1 MSRFLKSQAWRPT
14 GLLMAYGALTLVW
27 VVLWRFPV
35 LMADDRFFAIASELP
50 RGQQTWAVIEKMF
63 DDCWR
68 LINGRLADGF
78 GTMLF
83 ALGNTALRLAMAL
96 FYVALTA
103 MLWCYLRLSAEALRR
118 PLPRLSLGAG
128 SGAAWVCW
136 SLAAIWPFTLIGLST
151 GVAGESV
158 MLMAAVW
165 NYVFPLALLL
175 FALYPLFRRWAGR
188 PMPWWAE
195 LLSVPLVYV
204 SFLMHELV
212 TVAGAVLVAVAL
224 LTARSRVWTV
234 PVGLITASAI
244 VGVYVK
250 FTAPGLRAR
259 TETYQGIDPV
269 LLTSLRA
276 KAVSAAMALNLWPQR
291 DLKLLLVL
299 ALALGLAVHMAWRS
313 GRFSTSRA
321 RLLLATLSLMF
332 LSVLAWLV
340 ANMHFI
346 REQRRVGTTDL
357 DAINNLLGEAIPVL
371 AAAGGFV
378 ACTLVVVFLLP
389 KGFLS
394 PLTTGTLLAA
404 FLTTGA
410 VAYSSSPHYAWVH
423 RTFYMPG
430 ILAVLVVV
438 MICAD
443 VLSSAGEATRPETR
457 TTSLLVPVLLVLVG
471 LHSLVVTGTQL
482 AANWAAWRNVEH
494 QVAAVKAGQQDT
506 VTIPITLPCSDV
518 MWYFNGSNLE
528 RTAHQW
534 RIYYG
539 LDRDVPVRVRVPE
552 TVHSCP
558 IQ

>member
-1 MSRFLKSQAWRPT
+1 MSRFLKPRAWPT
-14 GLLMAYGALTLVW
+14 GLFVAYGVLTLVW
-27 VVLWRFPV
+27 VVLWRLPV

-50 RGQQTWAVIEKMF
+50 RGQQTWPAIEKMF

-68 LINGRLADGF
+68 VINGRLADGF
-78 GTMLF
+78 GTILF

-103 MLWCYLRLSAEALRR
+103 MLWGYLRLSAEALQR
-118 PLPRLSLGAG
+118 PLPRLSWRGR
-128 SGAAWVCW
+128 SGTTWICW
-136 SLAAIWPFTLIGLST
+136 LLAAIWPFTLIGLST

-212 TVAGAVLVAVAL
+212 TVVGVVLVAVAL

-234 PVGLITASAI
+234 PVGLITTSALL
-244 VGVYVK
+244 GVYVK

-259 TETYQGIDPV
+259 TETYQSIDPV
-269 LLTSLRA
+269 LMASLRA

-299 ALALGLAVHMAWRS
+299 TLALGLVVCSAWRS
-313 GRFSTSRA
+313 GRLSPSQV
-321 RLLLATLSLMF
+321 RLLLAALSMTM
-332 LSVLAWLV
+332 LSVLAWLA

-357 DAINNLLGEAIPVL
+357 DAISNLLGEAILVL
-371 AAAGGFV
+371 AAAGGFA
-378 ACTLVVVFLLP
+378 ACTLAVVFLLP

-394 PLTTGTLLAA
+394 PLTTGTLMAA

-430 ILAVLVVV
+430 ILAALAIV
-438 MICAD
+438 MICVD
-443 VLSSAGEATRPETR
+443 VLSSTGAATRPEIR
-457 TTSLLVPVLLVLVG
+457 TSSFLAPVLLILVG

-482 AANWAAWRNVEH
+482 TANWAAWRHVEQ

-506 VTIPITLPCSDV
+506 LTIPVTLPCADV

-539 LDRDVPVRVRVPE
+539 LDKDVPVRVQVPE
-552 TVHSCP
+552 TVHTCP